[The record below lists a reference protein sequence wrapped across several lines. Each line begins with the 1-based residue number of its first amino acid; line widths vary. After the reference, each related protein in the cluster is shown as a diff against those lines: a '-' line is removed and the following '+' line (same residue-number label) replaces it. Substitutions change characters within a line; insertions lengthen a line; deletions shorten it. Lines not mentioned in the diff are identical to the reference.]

1 VATKQ
6 DEFPADDGSSK
17 TELTKISSDNTET
30 SEIINTD
37 TVNNDVAEPIPAED
51 TDTDTT
57 SSEEQQVQVVLPSVQ
72 TVVEEEPITATGELM
87 K

>member
-1 VATKQ
+1 
-6 DEFPADDGSSK
+6 
-17 TELTKISSDNTET
+17 
-30 SEIINTD
+30 
-37 TVNNDVAEPIPAED
+37 VAEPIPAED

-72 TVVEEEPITATGELM
+72 TVIEEEPITATGELM